1 MGYLEYR
8 YFIFVLTRVKEVCE
22 NSGYIIDD
30 YFEEIFDMVKIGLNV
45 KRVLKDIVFFRYV
58 CYLVV

>member
-1 MGYLEYR
+1 MGYLEYC
-8 YFIFVLTRVKEVCE
+8 YFIFVLMCVKEVCE

-45 KRVLKDIVFFRYV
+45 KRVLKDIVFFCYV